1 MPGRRSRHTMGPGL
15 DFADL
20 PSLSAAVH
28 NCRRCPLGHTRTKA
42 VPGVGPGDARIMIVG
57 EAPGQN
63 EDLQGEPFV
72 GAAGKLLDQLL
83 RGIGLSRGDVFITNI
98 LKCRPPANRDPQ
110 PTEAEACSPYLEQQ
124 LRLIRPEV
132 VLVLGRNMM
141 ALEYDENIVV
151 IDAGLMFPEE
161 EMLGVDLVLPDVTY
175 LVERKE
181 KVLAFLLTHGHEDHV
196 GSLPYILPKVSAP
209 IYGSRLTLGFIKNKL
224 REHRL
229 AEEVDLREIKAGD
242 VVELGPFKVE
252 FIHVAHS
259 IPDTTALAIQ
269 TPVGMVIH
277 SGDFKMDQTP
287 VDGKPTDMARLSHFG
302 NHGVMLLM
310 SDSTNAERDGFTPS
324 ERTIGEA
331 FQELFGQCPGR
342 IIISTSAS
350 NIYRIQQAL
359 NTAARYKRKVA
370 VIGRSMVNNLTI
382 AQELGYIQMPGDILI
397 KVQDINKEPDE
408 KLVILSS
415 GSQGE
420 PLSALTRIAAQEH
433 PQVKLKSGDTVILSA
448 TPIPGNEELV
458 SRTINNCYKHG
469 ARVFYSARN
478 RVHASGHA
486 SREELKLMLNLVRP
500 KFFMPIHGE
509 YRHLSL
515 HGEIAEEVGISREHV
530 IVTDDGN
537 TVELGDSLPHFGNKV
552 PAGYV
557 FVDGLGVGDVGSV
570 VLRDR
575 RVLSQDGIFIVIVTV
590 DKDTGQVVSGPD
602 LISRGFVHQQTSD
615 ALLESAR
622 QQVLGTINKPGRGN
636 PESQVIKNSIRDSL
650 SKFLYEQMRRR
661 PMIIPIVVEV

>member
-1 MPGRRSRHTMGPGL
+1 MAKQPRLR
-15 DFADL
+15 AI
-20 PSLSAAVH
+20 
-28 NCRRCPLGHTRTKA
+28 PLG
-42 VPGVGPGDARIMIVG
+42 GLG
-57 EAPGQN
+57 E
-63 EDLQGEPFV
+63 
-72 GAAGKLLDQLL
+72 
-83 RGIGLSRGDVFITNI
+83 I
-98 LKCRPPANRDPQ
+98 
-110 PTEAEACSPYLEQQ
+110 
-124 LRLIRPEV
+124 
-132 VLVLGRNMM
+132 GRNMM
-141 ALEYDENIVV
+141 ALEYDDNIVV

-175 LVERKE
+175 LVERKD

-209 IYGSRLTLGFIKNKL
+209 IYGSRLTLGFIKNRLKEHKL
-224 REHRL
+224 VEQ
-229 AEEVDLREIKAGD
+229 VDLREIKAGD
-242 VVELGPFKVE
+242 VIELGPFKVE

-259 IPDTTALAIQ
+259 IPDTTALAIE

-277 SGDFKMDQTP
+277 TGDFKMDQTP
-287 VDGKPTDMARLSHFG
+287 VDGQPTDMARLSHFG
-302 NHGVMLLM
+302 NRGVMLLM

-331 FQELFGQCPGR
+331 FQELFGQVSGR
-342 IIISTSAS
+342 IIISTFAS

-382 AQELGYIQMPGDILI
+382 AQELGYIQMPGDIMI
-397 KVQDINKEPDE
+397 KIQDINKEPDE

-433 PQVKLKSGDTVILSA
+433 PQVKLKAGDTVILSA

-500 KFFMPIHGE
+500 KFFMPVHGE
-509 YRHLSL
+509 FRHLAL
-515 HGEIAEEVGISREHV
+515 HGEIAQEVGISKDRV

-537 TVELGDSLPHFGNKV
+537 TVELGDGIPHFGNKV

-575 RVLSQDGIFIVIVTV
+575 RILSEDGIFIVIVTV

-622 QQVLGTINKPGRGN
+622 QHVLATINKPGRGT
-636 PESQVIKNSIRDSL
+636 PEWQVIKNSIRDSL
-650 SKFLYEQMRRR
+650 SKYLYEQMRRR

>member
-1 MPGRRSRHTMGPGL
+1 LAKQPRLR
-15 DFADL
+15 AI
-20 PSLSAAVH
+20 
-28 NCRRCPLGHTRTKA
+28 PLG
-42 VPGVGPGDARIMIVG
+42 GLG
-57 EAPGQN
+57 E
-63 EDLQGEPFV
+63 
-72 GAAGKLLDQLL
+72 
-83 RGIGLSRGDVFITNI
+83 I
-98 LKCRPPANRDPQ
+98 
-110 PTEAEACSPYLEQQ
+110 
-124 LRLIRPEV
+124 
-132 VLVLGRNMM
+132 GRNMM

-175 LVERKE
+175 LQERKE
-181 KVLAFLLTHGHEDHV
+181 KVLGFLLTHGHEDHV
-196 GSLPYILPKVSAP
+196 GALPYILPKVSAP
-209 IYGSRLTLGFIKNKL
+209 IYGSRLTLGFIKNRLKEHKL
-224 REHRL
+224 GDQ
-229 AEEVDLREIKAGD
+229 VDLREIKAGD

-277 SGDFKMDQTP
+277 TADYKMDQTP

-331 FQELFGQCPGR
+331 FQELFGQVSGR
-342 IIISTSAS
+342 IIISTFAS

-382 AQELGYIQMPGDILI
+382 AQELGYIQMPGDIMI
-397 KVQDINKEPDE
+397 KIQDINKEPDE

-433 PQVKLKSGDTVILSA
+433 PQVKLKAGDTVILSA

-500 KFFMPIHGE
+500 KFFMPVHGE
-509 YRHLSL
+509 FRHLAL
-515 HGEIAEEVGISREHV
+515 HSEIAQEVGIRKDHV

-537 TVELGDSLPHFGNKV
+537 TVELSDSLPHFGNKV

-622 QQVLGTINKPGRGN
+622 QQVLATINKPGRGN
-636 PESQVIKNSIRDSL
+636 PEWQVIKNSIRDSL

>member
-1 MPGRRSRHTMGPGL
+1 LR
-15 DFADL
+15 AI
-20 PSLSAAVH
+20 
-28 NCRRCPLGHTRTKA
+28 PLG
-42 VPGVGPGDARIMIVG
+42 GLG
-57 EAPGQN
+57 E
-63 EDLQGEPFV
+63 
-72 GAAGKLLDQLL
+72 
-83 RGIGLSRGDVFITNI
+83 I
-98 LKCRPPANRDPQ
+98 
-110 PTEAEACSPYLEQQ
+110 
-124 LRLIRPEV
+124 
-132 VLVLGRNMM
+132 GRNMM

-175 LVERKE
+175 LQERKD
-181 KVLAFLLTHGHEDHV
+181 KVLGFLLTHGHEDHV
-196 GSLPYILPKVSAP
+196 GALPYILPKVSAP
-209 IYGSRLTLGFIKNKL
+209 IYGSRLTLGFIKNRLKEHKL
-224 REHRL
+224 VEQ
-229 AEEVDLREIKAGD
+229 VDLREIKAGD

-259 IPDTTALAIQ
+259 IPDTTALAIE

-287 VDGKPTDMARLSHFG
+287 VDGQPTDMARLSHFG
-302 NHGVMLLM
+302 NRGVMLLM

-331 FQELFGQCPGR
+331 FQELFGQVSGR
-342 IIISTSAS
+342 IIISTFAS

-382 AQELGYIQMPGDILI
+382 AQELGYIQMPGDIMI
-397 KVQDINKEPDE
+397 KIQDINKEPDE

-433 PQVKLKSGDTVILSA
+433 PQVKLKAGDTVILSA

-500 KFFMPIHGE
+500 KFFMPVHGE
-509 YRHLSL
+509 FRHLAL
-515 HGEIAEEVGISREHV
+515 HSEIAQEVGIAKERV

-537 TVELGDSLPHFGNKV
+537 TVELGDGIPHFGNKV

-557 FVDGLGVGDVGSV
+557 FVDGLSVGDVGSV

-575 RVLSQDGIFIVIVTV
+575 RVLSTDGIFIVIVTV

-615 ALLESAR
+615 ALLDAAR
-622 QQVLGTINKPGRGN
+622 LQVLATINKPGRGT
-636 PESQVIKNSIRDSL
+636 PEWQVIKNSIRDSL
-650 SKFLYEQMRRR
+650 SKYLYEQMRRR

>member
-1 MPGRRSRHTMGPGL
+1 LR
-15 DFADL
+15 AI
-20 PSLSAAVH
+20 
-28 NCRRCPLGHTRTKA
+28 PLG
-42 VPGVGPGDARIMIVG
+42 GLG
-57 EAPGQN
+57 E
-63 EDLQGEPFV
+63 
-72 GAAGKLLDQLL
+72 
-83 RGIGLSRGDVFITNI
+83 I
-98 LKCRPPANRDPQ
+98 
-110 PTEAEACSPYLEQQ
+110 
-124 LRLIRPEV
+124 
-132 VLVLGRNMM
+132 GRNMM
-141 ALEYDENIVV
+141 ALEYDDNIVV

-175 LVERKE
+175 LQERKD

-209 IYGSRLTLGFIKNKL
+209 IYGSRLTLGFIKNRLKEHKL
-224 REHRL
+224 VDQ
-229 AEEVDLREIKAGD
+229 VDLHEIKAGD

-277 SGDFKMDQTP
+277 TGDFKMDQTP
-287 VDGKPTDMARLSHFG
+287 VDGKPTDMARLSHYG

-331 FQELFGQCPGR
+331 FQELFGQVSGR
-342 IIISTSAS
+342 IIISTFAS

-382 AQELGYIQMPGDILI
+382 AQELGYIQMPGDIMI
-397 KVQDINKEPDE
+397 KIQDINKEPDE
-408 KLVILSS
+408 RLVILSS

-433 PQVKLKSGDTVILSA
+433 PQVKLKAGDTVILSA

-500 KFFMPIHGE
+500 KFFMPVHGE
-509 YRHLSL
+509 FRHLAL
-515 HGEIAEEVGISREHV
+515 HSEIAQEVGIAKDHV

-575 RVLSQDGIFIVIVTV
+575 RILSEDGIFIVIVTV

-615 ALLESAR
+615 ALLEAAR
-622 QQVLGTINKPGRGN
+622 QQVLATINKPGRGT
-636 PESQVIKNSIRDSL
+636 PEWQVIKNSIRDSL
-650 SKFLYEQMRRR
+650 SKYLYEQMRRR

>member
-1 MPGRRSRHTMGPGL
+1 LAKQPKLR
-15 DFADL
+15 AI
-20 PSLSAAVH
+20 
-28 NCRRCPLGHTRTKA
+28 PLG
-42 VPGVGPGDARIMIVG
+42 GLG
-57 EAPGQN
+57 E
-63 EDLQGEPFV
+63 
-72 GAAGKLLDQLL
+72 
-83 RGIGLSRGDVFITNI
+83 I
-98 LKCRPPANRDPQ
+98 
-110 PTEAEACSPYLEQQ
+110 
-124 LRLIRPEV
+124 
-132 VLVLGRNMM
+132 GRNMM

-175 LVERKE
+175 LQERKE
-181 KVLAFLLTHGHEDHV
+181 KVLGFLLTHGHEDHV
-196 GSLPYILPKVSAP
+196 GALPYILPKVSAP
-209 IYGSRLTLGFIKNKL
+209 IYGSRLTLGFIKNRLKEHKL
-224 REHRL
+224 VEQ
-229 AEEVDLREIKAGD
+229 VDLREIKAGD

-259 IPDTTALAIQ
+259 IPDTTALAIE

-287 VDGKPTDMARLSHFG
+287 VDGRPTDMARLSHFG
-302 NHGVMLLM
+302 NRGVMLLM

-331 FQELFGQCPGR
+331 FQELFGQVSGR
-342 IIISTSAS
+342 IIISTFAS

-382 AQELGYIQMPGDILI
+382 AQELGYIQMPGDIMI
-397 KVQDINKEPDE
+397 KIQDINKEPDE
-408 KLVILSS
+408 RLVILSS

-433 PQVKLKSGDTVILSA
+433 PQVKLKAGDTVILSA

-500 KFFMPIHGE
+500 KFFMPVHGE
-509 YRHLSL
+509 FRHLAL
-515 HGEIAEEVGISREHV
+515 HSEIAQEVGIAKERV

-537 TVELGDSLPHFGNKV
+537 TVELGDGIPHFGNKV

-557 FVDGLGVGDVGSV
+557 FVDGLSVGDVGSV

-575 RVLSQDGIFIVIVTV
+575 RVLSTDGIFIVIVTV

-622 QQVLGTINKPGRGN
+622 QHVLATINKPGRGN
-636 PESQVIKNSIRDSL
+636 PEWQVIKNSIRDSL
-650 SKFLYEQMRRR
+650 SKYLYDQMRRR

>member
-1 MPGRRSRHTMGPGL
+1 
-15 DFADL
+15 
-20 PSLSAAVH
+20 
-28 NCRRCPLGHTRTKA
+28 LGE
-42 VPGVGPGDARIMIVG
+42 I
-57 EAPGQN
+57 
-63 EDLQGEPFV
+63 
-72 GAAGKLLDQLL
+72 
-83 RGIGLSRGDVFITNI
+83 
-98 LKCRPPANRDPQ
+98 
-110 PTEAEACSPYLEQQ
+110 
-124 LRLIRPEV
+124 
-132 VLVLGRNMM
+132 GRNMM

-175 LVERKE
+175 LQERKE
-181 KVLAFLLTHGHEDHV
+181 KVLGFLLTHGHEDHV
-196 GSLPYILPKVSAP
+196 GALPYILPRVSAP

-224 REHRL
+224 REHKL
-229 AEEVDLREIKAGD
+229 VEQADLREIKAGD

-259 IPDTTALAIQ
+259 IPDTTALAIE

-277 SGDFKMDQTP
+277 TADFKMDQTP

-302 NHGVMLLM
+302 NRGVMLLM

-331 FQELFGQCPGR
+331 FQELFGQVSGR
-342 IIISTSAS
+342 IIISTFAS

-382 AQELGYIQMPGDILI
+382 AQELGYIHMPGDIMI
-397 KVQDINKEPDE
+397 KIQDINKEPDE

-433 PQVKLKSGDTVILSA
+433 PQVKLKAGDTVILSA

-500 KFFMPIHGE
+500 KFFMPVHGE
-509 YRHLSL
+509 FRHLAL
-515 HGEIAEEVGISREHV
+515 HSEIAQEVGIAKDRV

-537 TVELGDSLPHFGNKV
+537 TVELSDSLPHFGNKV

-622 QQVLGTINKPGRGN
+622 QQVLATINKPGRGT
-636 PESQVIKNSIRDSL
+636 PEWQVIKNSIRDSL

>member
-1 MPGRRSRHTMGPGL
+1 LAKQPRLR
-15 DFADL
+15 AI
-20 PSLSAAVH
+20 
-28 NCRRCPLGHTRTKA
+28 PLG
-42 VPGVGPGDARIMIVG
+42 GLG
-57 EAPGQN
+57 E
-63 EDLQGEPFV
+63 
-72 GAAGKLLDQLL
+72 
-83 RGIGLSRGDVFITNI
+83 I
-98 LKCRPPANRDPQ
+98 
-110 PTEAEACSPYLEQQ
+110 
-124 LRLIRPEV
+124 
-132 VLVLGRNMM
+132 GRNMM

-161 EMLGVDLVLPDVTY
+161 EMLGVDLVLPDITY
-175 LVERKE
+175 LQERKE

-209 IYGSRLTLGFIKNKL
+209 IYGSRLTLGFIKNRLKEHKL
-224 REHRL
+224 VDQL
-229 AEEVDLREIKAGD
+229 DLREIKAGD

-277 SGDFKMDQTP
+277 TADFKMDQTP

-331 FQELFGQCPGR
+331 FQELFGQVSGR
-342 IIISTSAS
+342 IIISTFAS

-382 AQELGYIQMPGDILI
+382 AQELGYIQMPGDIMI
-397 KVQDINKEPDE
+397 KIQDINKEPDE

-433 PQVKLKSGDTVILSA
+433 PQVKLKAGDTVILSA

-500 KFFMPIHGE
+500 KFFMPVHGE
-509 YRHLSL
+509 FRHLAL
-515 HGEIAEEVGISREHV
+515 HSEIAQEVGIAKDHV

-537 TVELGDSLPHFGNKV
+537 TVELSDSLPHFGNKV

-615 ALLESAR
+615 ALLEAAR
-622 QQVLGTINKPGRGN
+622 QQVLATINKPGRGT
-636 PESQVIKNSIRDSL
+636 PEWQVIKNSIRDSL
-650 SKFLYEQMRRR
+650 SKYLYEQMRRR

>member
-1 MPGRRSRHTMGPGL
+1 MTTPVRVVFLGGL
-15 DFADL
+15 
-20 PSLSAAVH
+20 
-28 NCRRCPLGHTRTKA
+28 
-42 VPGVGPGDARIMIVG
+42 G
-57 EAPGQN
+57 E
-63 EDLQGEPFV
+63 
-72 GAAGKLLDQLL
+72 
-83 RGIGLSRGDVFITNI
+83 I
-98 LKCRPPANRDPQ
+98 
-110 PTEAEACSPYLEQQ
+110 
-124 LRLIRPEV
+124 
-132 VLVLGRNMM
+132 GRNMM

-161 EMLGVDLVLPDVTY
+161 QMLGVDLVSPDVTY
-175 LVERKE
+175 LVERKD
-181 KVLAFLLTHGHEDHV
+181 KVLGFLLTHGHEDHV
-196 GSLPYILPKVSAP
+196 GALPYILPRVGAP
-209 IYGSRLTLGFIKNKL
+209 VYGSRLTLGFIKNKL
-224 REHRL
+224 REHRVIEN
-229 AEEVDLREIKAGD
+229 ADLREIKAGD
-242 VVELGPFKVE
+242 LVELGPFKAE

-259 IPDTTALAIQ
+259 IPDTTALAIE
-269 TPVGMVIH
+269 TPVGMVVH

-287 VDGKPTDMARLSHFG
+287 VDMRPTDMARLSNVG
-302 NHGVMLLM
+302 DRGVLMLM

-324 ERTIGEA
+324 ERTIGDA
-331 FQELFGQCPGR
+331 FQEIFGQCPGR
-342 IIISTSAS
+342 IIVSTFAS

-382 AQELGYIQMPGDILI
+382 AQELGYIQMPGDILLKI
-397 KVQDINKEPDE
+397 QDINKEPDE

-500 KFFMPIHGE
+500 RFFMPVHGE
-509 YRHLSL
+509 FRHLAL
-515 HGEIAEEVGISREHV
+515 HSEIAQDVGIPKERV

-537 TVELGDSLPHFGNKV
+537 TIEIGDGAAHFGNKV

-590 DKDTGQVVSGPD
+590 DKTTGKVVSGPD

-622 QQVLGTINKPGRGN
+622 QQVLTTVNGKAANGSV
-636 PESQVIKNSIRDSL
+636 EWQVIKGSIRDSL

>member
-1 MPGRRSRHTMGPGL
+1 
-15 DFADL
+15 
-20 PSLSAAVH
+20 
-28 NCRRCPLGHTRTKA
+28 
-42 VPGVGPGDARIMIVG
+42 
-57 EAPGQN
+57 
-63 EDLQGEPFV
+63 
-72 GAAGKLLDQLL
+72 
-83 RGIGLSRGDVFITNI
+83 
-98 LKCRPPANRDPQ
+98 
-110 PTEAEACSPYLEQQ
+110 
-124 LRLIRPEV
+124 
-132 VLVLGRNMM
+132 MM

-175 LVERKE
+175 LQERKE

-196 GSLPYILPKVSAP
+196 GALPYILPKVSAP
-209 IYGSRLTLGFIKNKL
+209 IYGSRLTLGFIKNRLKEHKL
-224 REHRL
+224 VEQ
-229 AEEVDLREIKAGD
+229 VDLREIKAGD

-259 IPDTTALAIQ
+259 IPDTTALAIE

-287 VDGKPTDMARLSHFG
+287 VDGQPTDMARLSHFG
-302 NHGVMLLM
+302 NRGVMLLM

-331 FQELFGQCPGR
+331 FQELFGQVSGR
-342 IIISTSAS
+342 IIISTFAS

-382 AQELGYIQMPGDILI
+382 AQELGYIQMPGDIMI
-397 KVQDINKEPDE
+397 KIQDINKEPDE

-433 PQVKLKSGDTVILSA
+433 PQVKLKAGDTVILSA

-500 KFFMPIHGE
+500 KFFMPVHGE
-509 YRHLSL
+509 FRHLAL
-515 HGEIAEEVGISREHV
+515 HSEIAQEVGIAKERV

-537 TVELGDSLPHFGNKV
+537 TVELGDGVPHFGNKV

-557 FVDGLGVGDVGSV
+557 FVDGLSVGDVGSV

-575 RVLSQDGIFIVIVTV
+575 RVLSTDGIFIVIVTV

-622 QQVLGTINKPGRGN
+622 QHVLSTINKPGRGT
-636 PESQVIKNSIRDSL
+636 PEWQVIKNSIRDSL
-650 SKFLYEQMRRR
+650 SKYLYDQMRRR

>member
-1 MPGRRSRHTMGPGL
+1 LAKKPRLR
-15 DFADL
+15 AI
-20 PSLSAAVH
+20 
-28 NCRRCPLGHTRTKA
+28 PLG
-42 VPGVGPGDARIMIVG
+42 GLG
-57 EAPGQN
+57 E
-63 EDLQGEPFV
+63 
-72 GAAGKLLDQLL
+72 
-83 RGIGLSRGDVFITNI
+83 I
-98 LKCRPPANRDPQ
+98 
-110 PTEAEACSPYLEQQ
+110 
-124 LRLIRPEV
+124 
-132 VLVLGRNMM
+132 GRNMM

-175 LVERKE
+175 LAERKD
-181 KVLAFLLTHGHEDHV
+181 KVLGFLLTHGHEDHV
-196 GSLPYILPKVSAP
+196 GALPYILPKVSAP
-209 IYGSRLTLGFIKNKL
+209 IFGSRLTLGFIKNKL
-224 REHRL
+224 REHKL
-229 AEEVDLREIKAGD
+229 VEQVDLREIKAGD
-242 VVELGPFKVE
+242 VVELGPFKCE

-259 IPDTTALAIQ
+259 IPDTTALAIE

-287 VDGKPTDMARLSHFG
+287 VDGQPTDMARLSHYG
-302 NHGVMLLM
+302 DRGVMLLM

-331 FQELFGQCPGR
+331 FQELFGQVSGR
-342 IIISTSAS
+342 IIISTFAS

-370 VIGRSMVNNLTI
+370 VIGRSMINNLTI
-382 AQELGYIQMPGDILI
+382 AQELGYIQMPGDIMI
-397 KVQDINKEPDE
+397 KIQDINKEPDE

-433 PQVKLKSGDTVILSA
+433 PQVKLKAGDTVILSA

-500 KFFMPIHGE
+500 KFFMPVHGE
-509 YRHLSL
+509 FRHLAL
-515 HGEIAEEVGISREHV
+515 HSEIAQDVGITKERV

-537 TVELGDSLPHFGNKV
+537 TVELGDGIPHFGNKV

-615 ALLESAR
+615 SLLEAAR
-622 QQVLGTINKPGRGN
+622 QQVLATINKPGRGN
-636 PESQVIKNSIRDSL
+636 PEWQVIKNSIRDSL
-650 SKFLYEQMRRR
+650 SKYLYEQMRRR

>member
-1 MPGRRSRHTMGPGL
+1 
-15 DFADL
+15 
-20 PSLSAAVH
+20 
-28 NCRRCPLGHTRTKA
+28 
-42 VPGVGPGDARIMIVG
+42 
-57 EAPGQN
+57 
-63 EDLQGEPFV
+63 
-72 GAAGKLLDQLL
+72 
-83 RGIGLSRGDVFITNI
+83 
-98 LKCRPPANRDPQ
+98 
-110 PTEAEACSPYLEQQ
+110 
-124 LRLIRPEV
+124 
-132 VLVLGRNMM
+132 MM

-175 LVERKE
+175 LQERKE

-209 IYGSRLTLGFIKNKL
+209 IYGSRLTLGFIKNRLKEHKL
-224 REHRL
+224 VDQ
-229 AEEVDLREIKAGD
+229 VDLHEIKAGD

-277 SGDFKMDQTP
+277 TGDFKMDQTP

-331 FQELFGQCPGR
+331 FQELFGQVSGR
-342 IIISTSAS
+342 IIISTFAS

-382 AQELGYIQMPGDILI
+382 AQELGYIQMPGDIMI
-397 KVQDINKEPDE
+397 KIQDINKEPDE

-433 PQVKLKSGDTVILSA
+433 PQVKLKAGDTVILSA

-500 KFFMPIHGE
+500 KFFMPVHGE
-509 YRHLSL
+509 FRHLAL
-515 HGEIAEEVGISREHV
+515 HSEIAQEVGIAKDHV

-537 TVELGDSLPHFGNKV
+537 TVELSDSLPHFGNKV

-602 LISRGFVHQQTSD
+602 LISRGFVYQQTSD
-615 ALLESAR
+615 ALLEAAR
-622 QQVLGTINKPGRGN
+622 QQVLTTINKPGRGT
-636 PESQVIKNSIRDSL
+636 PEWQVIKNSIRDSL
-650 SKFLYEQMRRR
+650 SKYLYEQMRRR

>member
-1 MPGRRSRHTMGPGL
+1 LR
-15 DFADL
+15 AI
-20 PSLSAAVH
+20 
-28 NCRRCPLGHTRTKA
+28 PLG
-42 VPGVGPGDARIMIVG
+42 GLG
-57 EAPGQN
+57 E
-63 EDLQGEPFV
+63 
-72 GAAGKLLDQLL
+72 
-83 RGIGLSRGDVFITNI
+83 I
-98 LKCRPPANRDPQ
+98 
-110 PTEAEACSPYLEQQ
+110 
-124 LRLIRPEV
+124 
-132 VLVLGRNMM
+132 GRNMM

-175 LVERKE
+175 LQERKE
-181 KVLAFLLTHGHEDHV
+181 KVLGFLLTHGHEDHV
-196 GSLPYILPKVSAP
+196 GALPYILPKVSAP
-209 IYGSRLTLGFIKNKL
+209 IYGSRLTLGFIKNRLKEHKL
-224 REHRL
+224 VEQ
-229 AEEVDLREIKAGD
+229 VDLREIKAGD

-259 IPDTTALAIQ
+259 IPDTTALAIE

-287 VDGKPTDMARLSHFG
+287 VDGQPTDMARLSHFG
-302 NHGVMLLM
+302 NRGVMLLM

-331 FQELFGQCPGR
+331 FQELFGQVSGR
-342 IIISTSAS
+342 IIISTFAS

-382 AQELGYIQMPGDILI
+382 AQELGYIQMPGDIMI
-397 KVQDINKEPDE
+397 KIQDINKEPDE

-433 PQVKLKSGDTVILSA
+433 PQVKLKAGDTVILSA

-500 KFFMPIHGE
+500 KFFMPVHGE
-509 YRHLSL
+509 FRHLAL
-515 HGEIAEEVGISREHV
+515 HSEIAQEVGIAKERV

-537 TVELGDSLPHFGNKV
+537 TVELGDGIPHFGNKV

-557 FVDGLGVGDVGSV
+557 FVDGLSVGDVGSV

-575 RVLSQDGIFIVIVTV
+575 RVLSTDGIFIVIVTV

-622 QQVLGTINKPGRGN
+622 QQVLATINKPGRGT
-636 PESQVIKNSIRDSL
+636 PEWQVIKNSIRDSL
-650 SKFLYEQMRRR
+650 SKYLYEQMRRR